1 VADPAALS
9 FLSRAA
15 RLDAQDELAGFR
27 EAFEIEPD
35 GPIYLDGNSLGRMPK
50 RARAILEQSA
60 DAWSGRLIRAWNE
73 GWMEASERIAGKIA
87 RLIGAHEDEV
97 ALGESTSVCLFKLA
111 HAALER
117 QAPRKEIVTDRLNFP
132 TDRYILQSVAR
143 MCGGSI
149 SDVPSRDG
157 IATEPED
164 VESRLGQNA
173 ALLALTQVAYK
184 SGALHDL
191 PRLTTKAHEAGA
203 LALWDLSHSAGAIPL
218 DVGAAGA
225 DLAVGCGYKYLNGG
239 PGAPAFLFVR
249 RGLQNEL
256 SQPIWGWLGHA
267 EPFAFELDYR
277 PAGGIRSFVAGTPP
291 ILSLLPLEAGVDLLL
306 EAGMERLRAKSAALA
321 ELLIEMADALLEP
334 HSIRVASPREPDRR
348 GSHVSLAHPQAL
360 AVDLALIHE
369 AGVIPDFR
377 GPDNIRF
384 GLAPLYN
391 TFWEVAEAMLKLRQV
406 LEERSFEKFV
416 GREVAVT

>member
-1 VADPAALS
+1 MKTKWP
-9 FLSRAA
+9 
-15 RLDAQDELAGFR
+15 
-27 EAFEIEPD
+27 
-35 GPIYLDGNSLGRMPK
+35 
-50 RARAILEQSA
+50 SA
-60 DAWSGRLIRAWNE
+60 NPPPYASSSWPTPPSSGR
-73 GWMEASERIAGKIA
+73 
-87 RLIGAHEDEV
+87 
-97 ALGESTSVCLFKLA
+97 
-111 HAALER
+111 
-117 QAPRKEIVTDRLNFP
+117 RKEIVTDRLNFP

-391 TFWEVAEAMLKLRQV
+391 TFSEVAEAMLKLRQV